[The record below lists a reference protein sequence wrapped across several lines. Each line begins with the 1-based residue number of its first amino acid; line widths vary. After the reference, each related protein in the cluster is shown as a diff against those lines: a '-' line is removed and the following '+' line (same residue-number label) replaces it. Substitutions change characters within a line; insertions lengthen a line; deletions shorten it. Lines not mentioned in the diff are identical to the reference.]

1 MTTAVCFHCGSIK
14 LGAFMKCP
22 KCGYQPIKDDDMV
35 ISLAMTD
42 HYLQEDDLKKI
53 SQAMAQGIKPNIDDE
68 FKKDLLKTIKSS
80 EFRDLYPPND
90 VKTVNQVAKSPAN
103 EPVTTK
109 TSEFSGSM
117 IDLLFSIM
125 TLNNLRLI
133 NPKNFGSD
141 VFWATS
147 PVAREYQKAF
157 KLDLELEPE
166 SMHNII
172 KQCQINVSC
181 LNING
186 VEQKVHFE
194 VSDTRTIGYSKM
206 TNEPRLLFYQNIDSI
221 NIRELNNLYRM
232 LDLTPFLSYRVW
244 LSISAAKARGM
255 LRILYKNLNYK
266 TDFVQGD
273 YLLVSGETDK
283 EILIYLDTSNT
294 GLTINSIKKIN
305 RVRLIKNLKK
315 LLVITIESPSKNSLI
330 LAKQEGIFIIDLYSF
345 IYQLKY
351 LFDLDVVKIYTASDE
366 NKILKGKDFTDYVF
380 ETGLLGK
387 IVSEVFD
394 GLFLYLENQKLN
406 QEISRTESL
415 GKVIFGSYKDLLDFS
430 PVPIKIKESVIDN
443 LIP

>member
-1 MTTAVCFHCGSIK
+1 MTTAVCFNCGSIK
-14 LGAFMKCP
+14 FGAFMKCP

-53 SQAMAQGIKPNIDDE
+53 SQAMARGIKPNIDDE

-90 VKTVNQVAKSPAN
+90 VKTFNQVAKSPAN
-103 EPVTTK
+103 EHITTK
-109 TSEFSGSM
+109 TSKFSGGM
-117 IDLLFSIM
+117 FELLTSII
-125 TLNNLRLI
+125 TNNNIRII

-141 VFWATS
+141 VFWATCL
-147 PVAREYQKAF
+147 VEKEYQKTFAIV
-157 KLDLELEPE
+157 LEQEKE
-166 SMHNII
+166 TA
-172 KQCQINVSC
+172 
-181 LNING
+181 LNIMKSGINISYSNNKG
-186 VEQKVHFE
+186 IEQQLNLE
-194 VSDTRTIGYSKM
+194 VSDARTVGYSKM

-221 NIRELNNLYRM
+221 NLRELNNLYRM

-266 TDFVQGD
+266 TDFVHGD
-273 YLLVSGETDK
+273 YLLVSGETDR

-294 GLTINSIKKIN
+294 GLTINTIKKIN
-305 RVRLIKNLKK
+305 RIRLIKNLKK
-315 LLVITIESPSKNSLI
+315 LLVITVESPSKNSVI
-330 LAKQEGIFIIDLYSF
+330 LAKEAGIYIIDLYSF
-345 IYQLKY
+345 IYQLKF
-351 LFDLDVVKIYTASDE
+351 LFDLDFIEIYTASDD
-366 NKILKGKDFTDYVF
+366 NKLFEGKNFTDYIF
-380 ETGLLGK
+380 RTGLLGK

-394 GLFLYLENQKLN
+394 GLFLHLENNNFN
-406 QEISRTESL
+406 QEISRMESL

-430 PVPIKIKESVIDN
+430 PVPIKIKESVIEN